1 MSVPRRN
8 LSAHILPAQSIYD
21 AVQVI
26 GEENSLCFLGA
37 VLFECPVL
45 FSAV

>member
-8 LSAHILPAQSIYD
+8 LSAHILPAKSIYE

-37 VLFECPVL
+37 ALFERPVH